1 MAVDVAIEEDVL
13 SQALRDPSFLAAAV
27 PVLRR
32 HHFSGK
38 ASPWIWKT
46 LQDLY
51 SQTHEVPSAA
61 VWKSHV
67 DRGFKEDA
75 DREAMIEALVR
86 LRRRPRGSPRSA
98 LEVIRRFVR
107 MAALRGGSAGLFDG
121 LHDDDLE
128 GAEKALVEALAEVR
142 GAGHLVEPSEWALDS
157 DARLAA
163 YLAPESRMRIPMPMD
178 GLNKAL
184 GGGMPIGHLG
194 LITAYTGIGKS
205 TFAVD
210 IGFTALMH
218 GEKNQIV
225 IHVCTEEPRRE
236 LEARY
241 DARFTGISRGKLLS
255 GDLSAEDQDL
265 FRAKFKRRSVDIGGR
280 LILHEIPPGGPV
292 GAVRAIAEEARGK
305 CHDAPILVIVDS
317 LDHLTPGRKY
327 DDQNREMAATYF
339 QYWAM
344 KSDPTLAPMVL
355 WATANAKQT
364 FEKRRATERAIGG
377 TFEKS
382 KMASVVIGLMDVGT
396 GDKKKPKPVR
406 RPRAADGD
414 GVAQLDVLL
423 SKNRIGRL
431 KNWTM
436 RAEADLGICKF
447 TQVAGSDHLADE
459 DEEGQ

>member
-13 SQALRDPSFLAAAV
+13 SQAIRDPSFLAAAV

-38 ASPWIWKT
+38 TSPWIWKT
-46 LQDLY
+46 LQESY
-51 SQTHEVPSAA
+51 SASREIPSAA
-61 VWKSHV
+61 VWRSFIA
-67 DRGFKEDA
+67 REFKAEA
-75 DREAMIEALVR
+75 DREAMVAALVKLWKR
-86 LRRRPRGSPRSA
+86 KKGSPRSA

-121 LHDDDLE
+121 LQDDDLE
-128 GAEKALVEALAEVR
+128 GAEKAVVDALAEVR
-142 GAGHLVEPSEWALDS
+142 GAGHLAEPSFWALDFR
-157 DARLAA
+157 ARMAE
-163 YLAPESRMRIPMPMD
+163 YLSPESRMRIPMPMD

-210 IGFTALMH
+210 VGFTALMH
-218 GEKNQIV
+218 GQQDQV
-225 IHVCTEEPRRE
+225 VVHVCTEEPRKD
-236 LEARY
+236 LGARY
-241 DARFTGISRGKLLS
+241 DARFTGLSRGDLLR
-255 GDLSAEDQDL
+255 GAASAEDQDL
-265 FRAKFKRRSVDIGGR
+265 YFAKFERRSADIGKR
-280 LILHEIPPGGPV
+280 LVLHEIPPGGPV
-292 GAVRAIAEEARGK
+292 GAVRAIVEEARGR
-305 CHDAPILVIVDS
+305 HPDAPILVMVDS

-327 DDQNREMAATYF
+327 DDLNREMAATYF